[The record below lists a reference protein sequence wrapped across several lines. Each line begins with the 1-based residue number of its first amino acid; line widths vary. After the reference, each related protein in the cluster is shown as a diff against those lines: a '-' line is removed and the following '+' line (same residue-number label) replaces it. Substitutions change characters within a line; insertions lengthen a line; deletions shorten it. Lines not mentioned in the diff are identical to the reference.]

1 MTRPRSISRSAAAAF
16 ALAAALLCTTACSSD
31 EEEPAGAPPSAA
43 ASVPGAAS
51 GPATT
56 ATGPAASA
64 PATGA
69 ASGTVPIPQG
79 TGPAGGNAQ
88 QVCDTVTKDSS
99 TAVMEYVGQL
109 SKLAQA
115 GPETAEGRAA
125 QTAAEKALD
134 GWETSLRTQAGAA
147 TDARLKAVLT
157 NMAAQVS
164 TMTADLNA
172 IGGGQVEQLQAML
185 DELCGG

>member
-1 MTRPRSISRSAAAAF
+1 MTRPRSLSRSAAAAF
-16 ALAAALLCTTACSSD
+16 ALTAALLFTAACSD
-31 EEEPAGAPPSAA
+31 DEEPAVTVPSPA
-43 ASVPGAAS
+43 ASVPAAAS
-51 GPATT
+51 DPA
-56 ATGPAASA
+56 ATGPAGTA
-64 PATGA
+64 PAPA
-69 ASGTVPIPQG
+69 PPSGTVPIPQG

-99 TAVMEYVGQL
+99 AAVMEYVGQL

-115 GPETAEGRAA
+115 GPDTADGKAA
-125 QTAAEKALD
+125 QAAAEKALD
-134 GWETSLRTQAGAA
+134 GWEASLRTQAGAA

>member
-1 MTRPRSISRSAAAAF
+1 MTRPRSAAAAL
-16 ALAAALLCTTACSSD
+16 ALASVLLFSAACSSG
-31 EEEPAGAPPSAA
+31 EEEPATGAPSAA
-43 ASVPGAAS
+43 VSAPTSASTPAPGAT
-51 GPATT
+51 GT
-56 ATGPAASA
+56 AA

-69 ASGTVPIPQG
+69 PAGSVPIPAG
-79 TGPAGGNAQ
+79 SGPAGGNAQ
-88 QVCDTVTKDSS
+88 AVCDTVTKDSS
-99 TAVMEYVGQL
+99 TAVTEYVGQL

-115 GPETAEGRAA
+115 GPDTPEGRTA
-125 QTAAEKALD
+125 QAAAEKALD
-134 GWETSLRTQAGAA
+134 DWEASLRAQAGSA

-157 NMAAQVS
+157 NMASQVG

>member
-1 MTRPRSISRSAAAAF
+1 MTRPRSLSRSASAAF
-16 ALAAALLCTTACSSD
+16 ALAAALLFTAACSSG
-31 EEEPAGAPPSAA
+31 EEEPAGPAPSTA
-43 ASVPGAAS
+43 ASAS
-51 GPATT
+51 GPA
-56 ATGPAASA
+56 ATGPAATGPAATA

-69 ASGTVPIPQG
+69 ASGTVSIPQG

-99 TAVMEYVGQL
+99 AAVMEYVGQL

-115 GPETAEGRAA
+115 GPDTAEGKAA
-125 QTAAEKALD
+125 QAAAEKALD
-134 GWETSLRTQAGAA
+134 GWEASLRTQAGAA

-185 DELCGG
+185 DELCGS